1 MSAPTGRR
9 RTKRGFVYVAFNP
22 TWKGTCKVGISVN
35 ISQRQRQLN
44 TADPYRQFDMRGWA
58 EFADAAAAEKEIHRR
73 LAEFRLAGEW
83 FAIHP
88 DMALQELRNYEEEIH
103 ELS

>member
-1 MSAPTGRR
+1 MAPAGRK

-22 TWKGTCKVGISVN
+22 TWPGTCKVGISVN
-35 ISQRQRQLN
+35 IRDRQTTLN
-44 TADPYRQFDMRGWA
+44 CADPYRQFDMRGWA
-58 EFADAAAAEKEIHRR
+58 EFANAREAEKEIHRR
-73 LAEFRLAGEW
+73 LAEFRLGGEW

-103 ELS
+103 ELV